1 MAPATYLVSDR
12 ERCDVSESVVI
23 VGGGPTGMWL
33 ACELRLAG
41 VPTVVLEQDVEI
53 DPYSRALTVHA
64 RTIETFALRGAHHE
78 LLAEGGRIPSGHFAV
93 LDDRLD
99 FQNLDTEFPY
109 TLTIPQA
116 RTTELLQQRAAATG
130 ASIRRGHRVTD
141 CLDSGST
148 VTVSVEGPDG
158 TYVLEA
164 AYVIGCDGTRSTVR
178 QCAGIEF
185 DGTRFT
191 ALGALGDVVLAD
203 PPPGPVTS
211 EWTERGTFML
221 VPLSGGRHRI
231 VVHSPEDLREDW
243 PGELTL
249 EELRGRVRR
258 IAGTDY
264 GMHSPSWLSRYS
276 NTSRVARHYRNGRI
290 LLAGDAAHQHMP
302 MGGVGLNVGVQDAM
316 NLGWKLAA
324 TVTGRAGQGLLDTY
338 HHERHPV
345 GEDTIEHTQAQT
357 AIMSV
362 FSPQGTALRSLL
374 GKLIAEGRQLN
385 DALAQRLSGLS
396 VAYALPGGHHPLAGC
411 RAPNLRLS
419 DTDHLFGLLR
429 DAHPVLID
437 FARADGF
444 HADGLSVDGNDR
456 SRLNRYRCPRPI
468 EQSRAAWAGVSA
480 ALIRPDGYVA
490 WASHETDA
498 DALRVEAADA
508 VDVLHDPQ
516 PGNELPER
524 KHG

>member
-1 MAPATYLVSDR
+1 MAM
-12 ERCDVSESVVI
+12 SESASVVI

-41 VPTVVLEQDVEI
+41 VRTVVLERDPEI
-53 DPYSRALTVHA
+53 DPHSRALTVHA
-64 RTIETFALRGAHHE
+64 RTIETFALRNAHQD

-99 FQNLDTEFPY
+99 FAELDTDFPY

-116 RTTELLQQRAAATG
+116 RTTELLQQRAVSLG
-130 ASIRRGHRVTD
+130 ADVRRGHKVTGCVD
-141 CLDSGST
+141 TGDT
-148 VTVSVEGPDG
+148 VTVSVDGPEGA
-158 TYVLEA
+158 YVLDA
-164 AYVIGCDGTRSTVR
+164 AYVVGCDGTRSEVR
-178 QCAGIEF
+178 RCAGIEF
-185 DGTRFT
+185 EGTPST
-191 ALGALGDVVLAD
+191 ALGVLGDVVLSD

-211 EWTERGTFML
+211 RWTTRGTFML

-231 VVHSPEDLREDW
+231 VVHSPEDLRDDW

-249 EELRGRVRR
+249 EELRERVQR

-264 GMHSPSWLSRYS
+264 GMHNPSWLSCYS
-276 NTSRVARHYRNGRI
+276 NTSRVARHYRKGRI

-324 TVTGRAGQGLLDTY
+324 TVRGRATDALLDTY

-345 GEDTIEHTQAQT
+345 GQDTIEHTQAQT

-362 FSPQGTALRSLL
+362 FSPQGAALRSLL
-374 GKLIAEGRQLN
+374 GKLIVERPQFN

-396 VAYALPGGHHPLAGC
+396 VAYALPGQRHPLAGC
-411 RAPNLRLS
+411 RAPNLKLS
-419 DTDHLFGLLR
+419 DAEELFDLLR
-429 DAHPVLID
+429 DGRPLLID
-437 FARADGF
+437 FGRVDGF
-444 HADGLSVDGNDR
+444 ASDR
-456 SRLNRYRCPRPI
+456 AAAPFDRYRCPQPVG
-468 EQSRAAWAGVSA
+468 QSRAAWADVTS

-490 WASHETDA
+490 WASDDTDPA
-498 DALRVEAADA
+498 ALTAGAANA
-508 VDVLHDPQ
+508 VAALHDPRLAHVQ
-516 PGNELPER
+516 LEGNPA
-524 KHG
+524 

>member
-1 MAPATYLVSDR
+1 MET
-12 ERCDVSESVVI
+12 SVVI

-41 VPTVVLEQDVEI
+41 VPTVVLEQDRAI
-53 DPYSRALTVHA
+53 DPYSRALTLHA
-64 RTIETFALRGAHHE
+64 RTIETFALRGAHRE
-78 LLAEGGRIPSGHFAV
+78 LLAGGGRIPSGHFAV

-99 FQNLDTEFPY
+99 FAGLDTDFPY

-116 RTTELLQQRAAATG
+116 RTTELLQRRAVSLG
-130 ASIRRGHRVTD
+130 ADVRRGHRVTD
-141 CLDSGST
+141 CVDTGET
-148 VTVSVEGPDG
+148 VTVSVDGPDG
-158 TYVLEA
+158 AYVLEA
-164 AYVIGCDGTRSTVR
+164 AYAVGCDGTRSTVR
-178 QCAGIEF
+178 RCAGIAFE
-185 DGTRFT
+185 GTRFT
-191 ALGALGDVVLAD
+191 ALGALGDVVLDA

-211 EWTERGTFML
+211 EWTVRGTLML

-249 EELRGRVRR
+249 EELRERVRR

-276 NTSRVARHYRNGRI
+276 NTSRVARHYRKGRI

-324 TVTGRAGQGLLDTY
+324 TVRGRAADTLLDTY
-338 HHERHPV
+338 HLERHPV

-362 FSPQGTALRSLL
+362 FSPQGAALRSLL
-374 GKLIAEGRQLN
+374 GKLIAERPQLN
-385 DALAQRLSGLS
+385 DALAQRLSGLA
-396 VAYALPGGHHPLAGC
+396 VAYTLPGQHHLLAGG
-411 RAPNLRLS
+411 RAPNLKLS
-419 DTDHLFGLLR
+419 DTEHLFDLLADGR
-429 DAHPVLID
+429 PLLID
-437 FARADGF
+437 FGRLDRVDAGSL
-444 HADGLSVDGNDR
+444 LSDHVAAPF
-456 SRLNRYRCPRPI
+456 NRYRCPRPTG
-468 EQSRAAWAGVSA
+468 QSRPAWAGVSA

-490 WASHETDA
+490 WASDDTDPA
-498 DALRVEAADA
+498 AVTTGAAGAVAALHA
-508 VDVLHDPQ
+508 PQ
-516 PGNELPER
+516 PALVQLEGNPA
-524 KHG
+524 

>member
-1 MAPATYLVSDR
+1 MD
-12 ERCDVSESVVI
+12 ESVVI

-41 VPTVVLEQDVEI
+41 VRTVVLEQDPKI
-53 DPYSRALTVHA
+53 DQNSRALTLHA
-64 RTIETFALRGAHHE
+64 RTIETFALRGAHQD

-99 FQNLDTEFPY
+99 FRRLDTDFPY
-109 TLTIPQA
+109 TLTVPQA
-116 RTTELLQQRAAATG
+116 RTTELLQRRAVAMG
-130 ASIRRGHRVTD
+130 ADVRRGHKVTD
-141 CLDSGST
+141 CVDAGDT
-148 VTVSVEGPDG
+148 VTVSVDGPDG
-158 TYVLEA
+158 AYVLGA
-164 AYVIGCDGTRSTVR
+164 AYVVGCDGTRSVVR

-185 DGTRFT
+185 EGTGAT
-191 ALGALGDVVLAD
+191 ALGALGDVVLSD

-211 EWTERGTFML
+211 QWTTRGTFMI

-231 VVHSPEDLREDW
+231 VVHSPEDLRDGR

-249 EELRGRVRR
+249 EELRERVSR

-264 GMHSPSWLSRYS
+264 GMHSPSWLSRYG
-276 NTSRVARHYRNGRI
+276 NTSRVARHYRKGRV

-324 TVTGRAGQGLLDTY
+324 TVSGRASEELLDTY
-338 HHERHPV
+338 HQERHPV

-357 AIMSV
+357 AIMSA

-374 GKLIAEGRQLN
+374 GKLIAEQPQLN

-396 VAYALPGGHHPLAGC
+396 VTYSLPGRRHPLTGH

-419 DTDHLFGLLR
+419 DTEHLFDLLQGGR
-429 DAHPVLID
+429 PVLID
-437 FARADGF
+437 FARVDGF
-444 HADGLSVDGNDR
+444 GVDGLSSDDA
-456 SRLNRYRCPRPI
+456 SARLDRYRCPRPV

-480 ALIRPDGYVA
+480 ALIRPDGYVG
-490 WASHETDA
+490 WASDETA
-498 DALRVEAADA
+498 AAALAAEAGNA
-508 VDVLHDPQ
+508 VAALHHPRPENPQ
-516 PGNELPER
+516 PQNPQPENPRLGVPQPER
-524 KHG
+524 KHA